1 MKRISVIGLVI
12 LGLVAMPLVVAA
24 APNGARKMAV
34 CHMPDDG
41 GAPHEIVVN
50 GNALKGHLDHGDL
63 VGSCPSELPENTA
76 PTAVVGF
83 SSVCS
88 FFAGCTIYLDGTGS
102 TDPDGDALSYA
113 WTVSGGASVTSTGP
127 SFSFPGP
134 AGEYG
139 VTLTVSDG
147 AMSHT
152 ASGYWFAP

>member
-24 APNGARKMAV
+24 APGGARKMAV
-34 CHMPDDG
+34 CHIPDDG
-41 GAPHEIVVN
+41 GAPHELVVS
-50 GNALKGHLDHGDL
+50 GNAFEKHLDHGDL

-83 SSVCS
+83 RSVCS
-88 FFAGCTIYLDGTGS
+88 FVGACTIYLDGTGS

-113 WTVSGGASVTSTGP
+113 WTVSGGASVTSTSP
-127 SFSFPGP
+127 SFSFSGS

-147 AMSHT
+147 TASDT
-152 ASGYWFAP
+152 ASGYWTAY